1 MKPVLPGIVTPKVN
15 AYLLDLQRPRDKV
28 LSALEKDAEEND
40 VPIIGPLCGALLS
53 LAAQSCK
60 AKNILEIGTATGY
73 SGIWLGRVA
82 AQNGGKLITIER
94 DHLRRAKAKKS
105 FEAAGISDS
114 VEILA
119 EDASEAV
126 PRLAKERKGEFDVVF
141 LDIGDKTLYLSLYP
155 HCVNLLRVGG
165 YFLADNT
172 LWDGLVAVPSDRSK
186 VTSLIRKFNRTLYS
200 DKRLFPVIVPLRD
213 GTTIALKTSE

>member
-1 MKPVLPGIVTPKVN
+1 MNPPGIVTLQVD
-15 AYLLDLQRPRDKV
+15 AYLLGLQRPRDKV

-82 AQNGGKLITIER
+82 TANGGKLVTIER

-105 FEAAGISDS
+105 FEAAGLSDS

-141 LDIGDKTLYLSLYP
+141 LDIGDKTLYLDLYP
-155 HCVNLLRVGG
+155 HCVKLLRVGG

-172 LWDGLVAVPSDRSK
+172 LWNGSVADASDRSK
-186 VTSLIRKFNRTLYS
+186 VTFTIRKFNEVVYS
-200 DKRLFPVIVPLRD
+200 DKKVFPVIVPLRD
-213 GTTIALKTSE
+213 GLMMALKTSD